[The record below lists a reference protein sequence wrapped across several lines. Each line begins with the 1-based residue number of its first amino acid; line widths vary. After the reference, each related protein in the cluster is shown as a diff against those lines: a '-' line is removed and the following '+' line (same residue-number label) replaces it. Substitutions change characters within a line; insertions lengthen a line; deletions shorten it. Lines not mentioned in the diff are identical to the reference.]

1 MIKKLPEEVI
11 KKISAG
17 EVVENPASC
26 VRELIE
32 NSLDAGATSIRIA
45 VQGGGI
51 DYIEVSDNGVGIPRD
66 EIKLAVERF
75 TTSKI
80 SDLAD
85 LKSIKTLGFR
95 GEALY
100 AISQVSNL
108 IIRTNT
114 SKNFEEG
121 WECHFSGGVLVY
133 EGPYPHD
140 KGTTVIVKDLFFNFP
155 ARRKFLLSKREESRR
170 ITNEIL
176 AYALWH
182 KEVSFEFSDNGEK
195 IIDVKPGDFG
205 DRVLQ
210 LLGKEFLDG
219 SLFVTYEDKHIKVLG
234 FISKPETLSITK
246 FPKQILLINGRGIK
260 SEQIKK
266 AIFKAYDR
274 PTGNPNFVFQIEIN
288 PEFVDF
294 NVHPQ
299 KKEAKIATYLRF
311 TEKISKIIS
320 ERIQGYKSELGGSL
334 NTGILSI
341 AKDLA
346 SFRPQKNETLQLELG
361 EMMPLSQQNV
371 PPLTEEKVS
380 INLWQAHASYI
391 FAQTISG
398 IMIIDQHAAHERIIY
413 DRLKKKQFSAQTL
426 LFPILV
432 QLTPAEKQLFDSFTD
447 LLNSYGFE
455 FRYLDDNSLIFEKVP
470 SVFKSIRRED
480 LKELIN
486 SLEEAPELPSR
497 LDNLIKSIACKA
509 AVKFGDTLSRE
520 EMSTLIDEL
529 FTTDNPFNCP
539 HGRPTI
545 YFISLEELKSRF
557 ER

>member
-32 NSLDAGATSIRIA
+32 NSLDAGATNIRIA
-45 VQGGGI
+45 IEGGGI
-51 DYIEVSDNGVGIPRD
+51 DYIEVSDNGVGIPKD

-80 SDLAD
+80 SDLSY

-114 SKNFEEG
+114 SENFEEG
-121 WECHFSGGVLVY
+121 WECHFNGGTLVY

-155 ARRKFLLSKREESRR
+155 ARRKFLLSKREEGRR
-170 ITNEIL
+170 ILNEII

-182 KEVSFEFSDNGEK
+182 QDVSFEFIENGEK
-195 IIDVKPGDFG
+195 VLDLKPGDFG

-210 LLGKEFLDG
+210 VLGKEFIDRC
-219 SLFVTYEDKHIKVLG
+219 LFVMYDDKHIKALG
-234 FISKPETLSITK
+234 FISKPETLSISRHS
-246 FPKQILLINGRGIK
+246 KQILLINGRGVK

-274 PTGNPNFVFQIEIN
+274 PTGNPDFVFRIEIN

-294 NVHPQ
+294 NIHPQ
-299 KKEAKIATYLRF
+299 KKEVKIAPYLRF
-311 TEKISKIIS
+311 TEKISKIIAD
-320 ERIQGYKSELGGSL
+320 RIQGYKSELGGFL
-334 NTGILSI
+334 NNRILDLV
-341 AKDLA
+341 KDA
-346 SFRPQKNETLQLELG
+346 EPQRQQKHEILQLELG
-361 EMMPLSQQNV
+361 EMMPSPQQSV
-371 PPLTEEKVS
+371 ASLTEEKVS
-380 INLWQAHASYI
+380 INLWQAYSSYI
-391 FAQTISG
+391 FAQTMSG
-398 IMIIDQHAAHERIIY
+398 IMIIDQHAAHERILY
-413 DRLKKKQFSAQTL
+413 DKLKKKQFSSQTL

-432 QLTPAEKQLFDSFTD
+432 QLTPLEKQLFDSFSD
-447 LLNSYGFE
+447 LLNSFGFE
-455 FRYLDDNSLIFEKVP
+455 FRYLDNNSLVFEKVP
-470 SVFKSIRRED
+470 SIFKSIRRED
-480 LKELIN
+480 LKDMIN
-486 SLEEAPELPSR
+486 SLEEAPELPAR
-497 LDNLIKSIACKA
+497 LDNLIKTIACKA

-545 YFISLEELKSRF
+545 YFISLEELKSKF